1 MVDFLKNIKNKIF
14 NLKGLTTIGI
24 ADIFGMGISAG
35 FWLILASIMS
45 VEEYGEIIYL
55 IALVSIAQAS
65 SVVGSPNTIM
75 VFSSKQSKII
85 PTLMFL
91 SLIFALVSSLIIF
104 LITQKIELLFLV
116 FSFLIFEISIHVLL
130 GKKFYKKYSQFIFI
144 QRILQFILGISFYFV
159 FELNGVLFGI
169 ILSNLPLLII
179 FYKEIKISKLD
190 FSLLK
195 LKKDF
200 IISNYSIRLVQIF
213 RKEIDK
219 IIIVPLL
226 GFTILG
232 NFALSIQFYT
242 ILMVFSS
249 ISFKFLVPEE
259 ATGAKNKNLKK
270 ALILSSII
278 ISFTSFFISPFI
290 IENLFTKFYESIIPI
305 QIISFSVI
313 PSTIGMVL
321 YSKILALEKSKL
333 LLLASI
339 IQLLSVLLGTILL
352 GFFFGIIGISFS
364 FLIASIVYATT
375 LAMINYRLIG
385 MKKFDI

>member
-1 MVDFLKNIKNKIF
+1 LVDFLKNIKNKIF

>member
-200 IISNYSIRLVQIF
+200 IISNYSIRLVKIF